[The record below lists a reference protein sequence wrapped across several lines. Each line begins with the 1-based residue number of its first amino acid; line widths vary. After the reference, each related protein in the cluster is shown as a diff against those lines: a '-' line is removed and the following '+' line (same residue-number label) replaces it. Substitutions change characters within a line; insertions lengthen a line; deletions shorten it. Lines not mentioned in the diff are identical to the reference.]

1 MKNKSHTTIREGTTK
16 RVNCH
21 KTAFFL
27 FCIEKDTRGGAKY
40 APFACVPVVYPSGL
54 EPELDGVGGHNVIQL
69 HYGYIKQAVFVRF
82 SALL

>member
-1 MKNKSHTTIREGTTK
+1 MSEETTK

-21 KTAFFL
+21 EKGNLPL

>member
-1 MKNKSHTTIREGTTK
+1 MRRGNEERTSKKGEIKKDRDKNLSVFIWTK
-16 RVNCH
+16 KRSPR
-21 KTAFFL
+21 KL
-27 FCIEKDTRGGAKY
+27 
-40 APFACVPVVYPSGL
+40 VYPSGL

>member
-1 MKNKSHTTIREGTTK
+1 MSEETTK

-21 KTAFFL
+21 ENGNLPL